1 AVPGTTRENDDT
13 GVIDPDVTASE
24 PTSSHL
30 PTSRTSPVIGLIR
43 ACRPKQWSKNVL
55 VFFGLI
61 FALKLADPQ
70 LVLRS
75 LAAFAVFCAASSGV
89 YLFNDLADVEK
100 DRQHPTKRNR
110 PLAAGIV
117 TPRQVI

>member
-1 AVPGTTRENDDT
+1 TRLVT
-13 GVIDPDVTASE
+13 DPEAAGATALE
-24 PTSSHL
+24 PS
-30 PTSRTSPVIGLIR
+30 PRTRPSPIIGLIR

-61 FALKLADPQ
+61 FALKLTDPH

-75 LAAFAVFCAASSGV
+75 VAAFAVFCAASSGV

-110 PLAAGIV
+110 PLAAGVV
-117 TPRQVI
+117 TPRQVIALGVLL